1 MTQTMSIAG
10 GTESGRQGVA
20 VFPFYEGPVG
30 IREREGWW
38 DVAFFASGVRAKL
51 PVSGMLDG
59 RSVRITAIST
69 RQTDPSAKPRGAMCA
84 ITATVIPENSDG

>member
-1 MTQTMSIAG
+1 MTETMSIAG

-38 DVAFFASGVRAKL
+38 DVAFFATGVRAKL

-59 RSVRITAIST
+59 RAVRITALST
-69 RQTDPSAKPRGAMCA
+69 RQTDPTAKARGAMCV
-84 ITATVIPENSDG
+84 ITATVLLEDS